1 MLLLSFQKPIKEA
14 TNITSAKL
22 DTTSSNNKITTMIAT
37 SHQSNPD
44 ALQIDTSYQL
54 ESLDSFSWA
63 DFPIVQHSLVPIPYP
78 SSRPMEMMEMAMKKV
93 QTVVP
98 AKSAES
104 CPKKPIRKEG
114 VRAVMFTSVH
124 VREHA
129 VTVGDHD
136 LCKGGLPI
144 TLDWKHSE
152 SKSFDIDDFEWR
164 RERVGRMP
172 RGHLPRLDY
181 WQRKNRLRHV
191 AGLTERDMT
200 RMECHQEEARHT
212 YLLSKTVAV
221 FPTEQN
227 ELKRVE
233 SSLSEIL
240 ERGEE
245 NTQLS

>member
-1 MLLLSFQKPIKEA
+1 MLFFSFQKTLKQA
-14 TNITSAKL
+14 TYLTSAKL
-22 DTTSSNNKITTMIAT
+22 DTTSSTDKLTTMIAT
-37 SHQSNPD
+37 SHQSNPNH

-54 ESLDSFSWA
+54 ECMDCFTWA
-63 DFPIVQHSLVPIPYP
+63 DFPIVQHCLVAIPHP
-78 SSRPMEMMEMAMKKV
+78 APRRMEMK
-93 QTVVP
+93 
-98 AKSAES
+98 
-104 CPKKPIRKEG
+104 I
-114 VRAVMFTSVH
+114 MFTSVH

-181 WQRKNRLRHV
+181 WQRKHILRHV

-200 RMECHQEEARHT
+200 RMECRREEARRT
-212 YLLSKTVAV
+212 DLLTVII
-221 FPTEQN
+221 FPTES
-227 ELKRVE
+227 ELTGVDSSSSAMLKR
-233 SSLSEIL
+233 
-240 ERGEE
+240 GEKAKRWA
-245 NTQLS
+245 T

>member
-1 MLLLSFQKPIKEA
+1 MLFFSFQKTLKQA
-14 TNITSAKL
+14 TYLTSAKL
-22 DTTSSNNKITTMIAT
+22 DTTSSTDKLTTMIAT
-37 SHQSNPD
+37 SHQSNPNH

-54 ESLDSFSWA
+54 ECMDCFTWA
-63 DFPIVQHSLVPIPYP
+63 DFPIVQHCLVAIPHP
-78 SSRPMEMMEMAMKKV
+78 APRRMEMKIVPKV
-93 QTVVP
+93 ATANSP
-98 AKSAES
+98 ENR
-104 CPKKPIRKEG
+104 PKKPIRKEG
-114 VRAVMFTSVH
+114 SRAVMFTSVH

-181 WQRKNRLRHV
+181 WQRKHILRHV

-200 RMECHQEEARHT
+200 RMECRREEARRT
-212 YLLSKTVAV
+212 DLLTVII
-221 FPTEQN
+221 FPTES
-227 ELKRVE
+227 ELTGVDSSSSAMLKR
-233 SSLSEIL
+233 
-240 ERGEE
+240 GEKAKRWA
-245 NTQLS
+245 T